1 MDELARRAGVTKPV
15 IYELFG
21 SKEGL
26 FRACLEGLA
35 LRLAEA
41 IAEAARG
48 ADEAGAAPDP
58 EARLRAGGLAF
69 LRFASDNRMAYELL
83 YEGRFSDAAVT
94 VRRRQAALILELMR
108 EMAPAAW
115 TRASWSWRRTPST
128 RPTRVSPTGCGT
140 TRTFPSSGWR
150 TGPSSC
156 SCQDYGGSRDAA
168 PSDRDRRHRLLG
180 ARHGDQAETGGRARL
195 RAARAR
201 RRHRRHLAREHLSG
215 LPLRRA
221 LSPLLVLV
229 RAEPELVEHLLAA
242 GGDPRLPE
250 GRREPPRRAAAREL
264 RYGAG
269 GGGVGRRRAA
279 VADRDV
285 ERRNDGRRADCCARS
300 A

>member
-69 LRFASDNRMAYELL
+69 LRFAADNRMAYELL

-108 EMAPAAW
+108 EMAPADVDPRELELAAHAVNSAYEGVAHWMWDHPDVPVERLADW
-115 TRASWSWRRTPST
+115 T
-128 RPTRVSPTGCGT
+128 VE
-140 TRTFPSSGWR
+140 
-150 TGPSSC
+150 
-156 SCQDYGGSRDAA
+156 
-168 PSDRDRRHRLLG
+168 LL
-180 ARHGDQAETGGRARL
+180 
-195 RAARAR
+195 
-201 RRHRRHLAREHLSG
+201 
-215 LPLRRA
+215 LPGLRRFT
-221 LSPLLVLV
+221 
-229 RAEPELVEHLLAA
+229 
-242 GGDPRLPE
+242 
-250 GRREPPRRAAAREL
+250 
-264 RYGAG
+264 
-269 GGGVGRRRAA
+269 
-279 VADRDV
+279 
-285 ERRNDGRRADCCARS
+285 
-300 A
+300 